1 MFMEYNLEQHHAFL
15 TPIVYECLHK
25 LLQQIQEHQDQ
36 TTFETWI
43 ELIEMLQNKDISVT
57 YAFNAFMNNIHMKPF
72 YEEYWISIFTMFI
85 KYENNTI
92 AGNK

>member
-1 MFMEYNLEQHHAFL
+1 MEYNLEQHRTFL
-15 TPIVYECLHK
+15 TPIVYECLQK

-36 TTFETWI
+36 TTFETWL

-57 YAFNAFMNNIHMKPF
+57 YAFNAFMNKIHMKPF
-72 YEEYWISIFTMFI
+72 YEEYWINIFTMFI

-92 AGNK
+92 VGNK